1 MSAKRKTNN
10 RYERQLWDAVRVLC
24 GHIPATEYRK
34 VITGLAF
41 LRYISAIFERK
52 HQELAKRED

>member
-1 MSAKRKTNN
+1 MEEKPNVKTGF
-10 RYERQLWDAVRVLC
+10 ERQLWDAVRVLC

-41 LRYISAIFERK
+41 LRYISDIFERK
-52 HQELAKRED
+52 FFMRYYIA